1 MGKTQLC
8 HSWSTRRISTM
19 MVLLPSEELLFGS
32 TFRFQVVVA
41 TVLQGCTQHCP
52 RGVRQRPSQ
61 REGFAQPDELCLGQ
75 QKMHENVWQRLAK
88 YVYKSW
94 GRWGRGKGHL
104 QIKVRSKKKI
114 VLLPLSLKMPEA
126 PSQGRASRQL
136 WTTPYRCAGG
146 SEAKLAPQGVDI
158 LPLLAKLFW
167 WILLRSMGKRSI
179 YWNED
184 FCVTKINIKEDHLA
198 RPKGCC
204 TLECFAQVISR
215 QHANTGRRNQQAG
228 VAGSMRMAGKNS
240 KVYTIYLVYIYI
252 YVGDMRFIKNHKS
265 VTMKNQVLFPILQ
278 KNC

>member
-61 REGFAQPDELCLGQ
+61 REGFAQPDELCLGR

-179 YWNED
+179 YWN
-184 FCVTKINIKEDHLA
+184 FWKTSALLRSTSRKTILLA
-198 RPKGCC
+198 QKGAVLWSASHRSYRASTP
-204 TLECFAQVISR
+204 TLAGETNR
-215 QHANTGRRNQQAG
+215 QEWLGAWGWREKTARSIQ
-228 VAGSMRMAGKNS
+228 
-240 KVYTIYLVYIYI
+240 YIWYIYI
-252 YVGDMRFIKNHKS
+252 YICRWYAFH
-265 VTMKNQVLFPILQ
+265 
-278 KNC
+278 